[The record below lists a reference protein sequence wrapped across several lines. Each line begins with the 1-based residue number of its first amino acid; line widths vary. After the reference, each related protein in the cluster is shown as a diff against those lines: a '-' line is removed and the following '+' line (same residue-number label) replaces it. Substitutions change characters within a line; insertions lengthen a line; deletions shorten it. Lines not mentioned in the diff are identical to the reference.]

1 MIFFTCHFTLHSHIW
16 LNAYLRVLITW
27 SWIRHLPKFISFTPH
42 EFMTCLPP
50 IFISSLHP
58 SSSEFIDPFANR
70 AESGQTPAQNLTHRT
85 WVLFEWPDPLWSD
98 LIIGPIRCNSYVLWC
113 LTFWSTVQ
121 RITPDRSKYETKDSV
136 KHQFDISQLGNYL
149 LKL

>member
-70 AESGQTPAQNLTHRT
+70 AESGQTPAQNLTHRPWI
-85 WVLFEWPDPLWSD
+85 WVARSTMIWLNNRTNQVQFL
-98 LIIGPIRCNSYVLWC
+98 CFVMF
-113 LTFWSTVQ
+113 LTFWSTIQ
-121 RITPDRSKYETKDSV
+121 WIAPDRSKHKTKDSV
-136 KHQFDISQLGNYL
+136 KHQFDIFQLGNY
-149 LKL
+149 